1 MANVSVDAYVA
12 LANLVMCDDRLRRDV
27 FRAQVAKHV
36 EQMVGKGKMGNL
48 AASEVPNFVQELVNQ
63 TGPGPDQLAINREQG
78 FVEPAEEAG
87 TVLLGDSS
95 LAEPSSAVAAEVVAD
110 SKEGAANPDVKTADK
125 VSKPAKDAAD
135 KRAKDAAKTAR
146 KRNPAA

>member
-27 FRAQVAKHV
+27 YRAQVAKHI
-36 EQMVGKGKMGNL
+36 EQMAGKGQIGNL

-78 FVEPAEEAG
+78 FVEPVEETG

-95 LAEPSSAVAAEVVAD
+95 LAEPRSKVAAEVVED
-110 SKEGAANPDVKTADK
+110 SKQGAANPDVKTADEA
-125 VSKPAKDAAD
+125 SKPAKERAV
-135 KRAKDAAKTAR
+135 KRAKAEAKAKAAA
-146 KRNPAA
+146 